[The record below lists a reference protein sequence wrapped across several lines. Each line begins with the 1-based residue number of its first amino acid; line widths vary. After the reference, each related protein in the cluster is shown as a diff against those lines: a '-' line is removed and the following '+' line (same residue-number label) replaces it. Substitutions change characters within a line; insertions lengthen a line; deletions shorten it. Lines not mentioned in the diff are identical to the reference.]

1 MQRRYGWKPDLPDHR
16 DFKFSRITA
25 PLVALPPLVDLR
37 AQCPPIQDQGNLGSC
52 TAHAWAGAISC
63 CENIHKCAPW
73 DPSRL
78 FIYYNERVIADDPV
92 GQDSG
97 AQLRDGA
104 KALAQYG
111 CCPENEWPYIEQQ
124 FARKPAKKCFSDGA
138 QRKIQN
144 YERIEQNLLDMKSC
158 LAAGFPFV
166 MGFSVY
172 ESFESNTVAQT
183 GIVPMPATEEQILG
197 GHAVLVVGYDD
208 SKQLFLVRNSWGTGW
223 GHKGYFQMP
232 YAYLINSDLSS
243 DFWTLRSGMMI

>member
-16 DFKFSRITA
+16 DFKFKRITV
-25 PLVALPPLVDLR
+25 PLVALPLFVDLR
-37 AQCPPIQDQGNLGSC
+37 AQCPPIQDQGDLGSC

-92 GQDSG
+92 DQDSG

-124 FARKPAKKCFSDGA
+124 FARKPAKKCFRDGA
-138 QRKIQN
+138 KRKIQN
-144 YERIEQNLLDMKSC
+144 YERVEQNLLDMKYC

-172 ESFESNTVAQT
+172 DSFESNTVAQT

-223 GHKGYFQMP
+223 GQKGYFQMP